1 METCEVSFDETLPRS
16 SPAFELSGNEEIG
29 ASIFEE
35 DDAADGDE
43 RTTTRAAD
51 PLASETTT
59 DDEGRLLLTPSTTI
73 ELFPEAPA
81 VDTGE
86 VTSEAQASQQ
96 VQQDHPSDQII
107 SDVGQRTLRS
117 NTGSIVVF
125 AHSAFVA
132 NFEPKDIE
140 HTLSD
145 ANWINTMQEE
155 LGNFERNQ
163 VWELIEPP
171 PSCKPIRPKWIFK
184 NKQSDSGVVV
194 RNKARLV
201 A

>member
-1 METCEVSFDETLPRS
+1 MQVLCAQKRGHLDKFEECSSDGVFLGYSSSSWGFRVWNLETNQLMETCEVSFDETLPRS
-16 SPAFELSGNEEIG
+16 SPAFELSGNDEIG

-43 RTTTRAAD
+43 RTTARAAD

-145 ANWINTMQEE
+145 AN
-155 LGNFERNQ
+155 
-163 VWELIEPP
+163 
-171 PSCKPIRPKWIFK
+171 
-184 NKQSDSGVVV
+184 
-194 RNKARLV
+194 
-201 A
+201 